1 MTKQQATG
9 DTLEAERTFEQF
21 QQEIDNARFDR
32 AARQRQAMGKLV
44 GVFTARQLRDM
55 LDNGEI

>member
-1 MTKQQATG
+1 MKHREITQEPKS
-9 DTLEAERTFEQF
+9 ESTFEQF
-21 QQEIDNARFDR
+21 QQEVEDAQIARYG
-32 AARQRQAMGKLV
+32 RQQQAMHKLV